1 MKYINT
7 FESFRN
13 QRVEGVNEELLGG
26 LINMFKNMWS
36 KATDEIKKLGDKPTM
51 GQIDK
56 WVESNTFN
64 RSSAN
69 YLFKSVIND
78 FKKKSEANT
87 EDCLK
92 LVEDILDPETGAL
105 GKESLQ
111 PFYDSLLK
119 IFGKNLLPLETIRYY
134 FETARNNAIKDYS
147 YAGGDIEVDPK
158 NKINDINDK
167 THLPDLKKILLT
179 TNDNDVK
186 KKELTINWVERN
198 LLTRLLKYIQEIKP
212 EDVDKYLKSKNI
224 DVSTSSDYKVDDN
237 VIYLLKDKTKEEWS
251 KLTDQEKSKPLDAPA
266 NLIVGVHKIAKIDG
280 NTLTLFDKDNN
291 PSIVKTIDDII
302 SKTVDN
308 QSKDAKDAAIELGKI
323 KGDSE
328 KMKIITN
335 VAKALSD
342 DAKKT
347 EIEKIIGTS
356 LE

>member
-13 QRVEGVNEELLGG
+13 QRSEPINEELLGG
-26 LINMFKNMWS
+26 LINMFKNMWG
-36 KATDEIKKLGDKPTM
+36 KATQEIKKLGEKPTM

-56 WVESNTFN
+56 WVENNTFN

-69 YLFKSVIND
+69 YLFKSIITE
-78 FKKKSEANT
+78 FKKKSEAST

-119 IFGKNLLPLETIRYY
+119 IFGKNLLPLETIKYY
-134 FETARNNAIKDYS
+134 FQTARDNAIRDYK
-147 YAGGDIEVDPK
+147 YAGGTPENVDPK
-158 NKINDINDK
+158 NKVSDINDD
-167 THLPDLKKILLT
+167 THLPDLKKILLSAK
-179 TNDNDVK
+179 DDDGK

-198 LLTRLLKYIQEIKP
+198 LLVRLLKYIQEIQP
-212 EDVDKYLKSKNI
+212 EEVDKYLKSKNI
-224 DVSTSSDYKVDDN
+224 DVSGSTDYKADDN
-237 VIYLLKDKTKEEWS
+237 VIYLLKDKTKDEWA
-251 KLTDQEKSKPLDAPA
+251 KLTDEEKAKPLEAPA

-280 NTLTLFDKDNN
+280 NTLTLFDKYDK
-291 PSIVKTIDDII
+291 PTIVKTVDQII
-302 SKTVDN
+302 SKTIDN
-308 QSKDAKDAAIELGKI
+308 QSQEAKNAAVELGKI

-328 KMKIITN
+328 KMKIVAD

-342 DAKKT
+342 ENKKA
-347 EIEKIIGTS
+347 EIEKIIGG
-356 LE
+356 E